1 MILVRRLLIAL
12 VVVVGATLIGLLLAS
27 LLLKQECPDCGGMTR
42 YFAENPGLCVDGPAV
57 LDCPRCNDGGRVSL
71 LQGLGRSPDPLMAS
85 LLRHTHRGGW
95 KLSDQ
100 EGREL
105 SARISE
111 AGLTTV
117 VGPSWARA
125 PDLSGSARFVREP
138 GRPSLLFVQQTGE
151 GEERVARIILFSD
164 RGKPLDAVRLTAFGS
179 ISSPETK
186 FLIPTGP
193 TGECARI
200 RLLVWK
206 NSPYKEVEVHHAGKV
221 WKGRPDEIPDY
232 LGLAEWSLSVRNGR
246 LDLRD
251 PRGKS
256 IPE

>member
-1 MILVRRLLIAL
+1 VRRLLIAL

-71 LQGLGRSPDPLMAS
+71 LEGLAGSKPDPLVAS

-95 KLSDQ
+95 KLSDL

-117 VGPSWARA
+117 VGQSWART
-125 PDLSGSARFVREP
+125 PDLSGGARFVREQ
-138 GRPSLLFVQQTGE
+138 GRPYLLFVQQTGE
-151 GEERVARIILFSD
+151 GGEQGARIILFSD

-186 FLIPTGP
+186 FFIPTGP
-193 TGECARI
+193 KGECARI
-200 RLLVWK
+200 SLLVWK

-221 WKGRPDEIPDY
+221 WKGRPDEIPEK
-232 LGLAEWSLSVRNGR
+232 LGLTEWTLAVQDGR

-251 PRGKS
+251 ARGKS